1 MVKLRALEELQLS
14 VTVLPPQSLVQV
26 ENTIDVL
33 LPKWALLAANLKQV
47 TVIGQSI
54 FASRERCWRDGQWVT
69 TRMNPIPV
77 ENVKPLPLPFP
88 LQAFDMFVEQTL
100 KATNGGIACRM

>member
-33 LPKWALLAANLKQV
+33 LPKWALLAPNLEQV
-47 TVIGQSI
+47 SVIGGSM
-54 FASRERCWRDGQWVT
+54 FASRERRWRDGQWVA

-77 ENVKPLPLPFP
+77 ENVTPLPLPFP
-88 LQAFDMFVEQTL
+88 LQAFDMFAEQNL
-100 KATNGGIACRM
+100 KTPGGGIACRT